1 MVYLQIIFFCV
12 SEIQDGH
19 HHKTNLI
26 YDPKNLEITEF
37 FDVLIHVKTDAN
49 KISKKEFYI
58 LKYIFLFCIRFVC
71 LWFSIINNTSYV
83 YGHVLKR
90 RHLRRNKGVYYW
102 LFW

>member
-1 MVYLQIIFFCV
+1 MVYLQIKIFV
-12 SEIQDGH
+12 YRKS
-19 HHKTNLI
+19 KMATTTKANLI

-37 FDVLIHVKTDAN
+37 FDVKTDAN

-83 YGHVLKR
+83 YSHVLKHG
-90 RHLRRNKGVYYW
+90 HLRRNKGVYYW